1 MHATLMHFD
10 RKLLS
15 FYRTAQAGQ
24 VLTFSYSLVISTVF
38 SIHTPPCSPHQ
49 ETPTSPSL
57 QYSYHFLHSQ
67 QTLNSFIEHH
77 MAVVELRR
85 ENSELKQLSFL
96 LKVWRDA
103 VVAPGWEGLPPSS
116 IGRTTPPLLWQPW
129 KQLLFIS
136 SPWELQTWK
145 KPWAIW
151 EYLLIK

>member
-1 MHATLMHFD
+1 MHATLMHCD
-10 RKLLS
+10 RKPLS

-24 VLTFSYSLVISTVF
+24 VLTFSYSLSISTVF
-38 SIHTPPCSPHQ
+38 SIHTPAYSPHQ

-77 MAVVELRR
+77 MDVGELRR
-85 ENSELKQLSFL
+85 KCSELKQLSFL
-96 LKVWRDA
+96 LKFWKAA
-103 VVAPGWEGLPPSS
+103 VVAPGWEDMPPSS

-129 KQLLFIS
+129 KQLFIS
-136 SPWELQTWK
+136 SPWELQMWK

-151 EYLLIK
+151 EHLLIK